1 MRETILP
8 TCIDCR
14 STLRQASGCLHCVRC
29 GRRYPIDNGIP
40 ILLPVS
46 LGTFKEQESA
56 YHSTMSGAFD
66 EAHNLDC
73 ARVAAFKNE
82 YHEHL
87 AALPPGA
94 AVLELGC
101 GPGWDAARLT
111 SRGLTVYLSDVSA
124 GMVVKARERLRKIDS
139 RGGTAYFFVL
149 DAESIPFPS
158 ESFDAVMITAAL
170 HHLPSAGICLREM
183 ARVCKPGGLVI
194 LGFEPNAWPYYT
206 VLPARRALSV
216 LLKAAKIFIRSPAAA
231 LRKARE
237 IRPAKGV
244 LIEIAGSGCEPHSP
258 GDRASKGFTR
268 KAIRDLVRI
277 AGLQTLSFSR
287 IWYVN
292 GFVQECTLLKKLRS
306 PSPRVESFLI
316 AVDRAIAKIPLLRTT
331 NWHWNVIARKTLRS
345 EPQGEPRA
353 SKVTTKLTSVHQ

>member
-8 TCIDCR
+8 ICIDCR
-14 STLRQASGCLHCVRC
+14 STLREASGCLHCVLC
-29 GRRYPIDNGIP
+29 GRIYPIDNGIP

-56 YHSTMSGAFD
+56 YHSTMSAAFD

-73 ARVAAFKNE
+73 ARVAAFKNK

-94 AVLELGC
+94 SVLELGC
-101 GPGWDAARLT
+101 GTGWDAARLT
-111 SRGLTVYLSDVSA
+111 ARGLTVYLSDVSA
-124 GMVVKARERLRKIDS
+124 GMVMKTRERLRRIDS
-139 RGGTAYFFVL
+139 RGGASYFFVL

-170 HHLPSAGICLREM
+170 HHLPSAGLCLREM

-216 LLKAAKIFIRSPAAA
+216 SLKAAKIFIRSPAAA
-231 LRKARE
+231 LRKARD

-244 LIEIAGSGCEPHSP
+244 LIEVGGSGCEPHSP
-258 GDRASKGFTR
+258 GDRAAKGFTR
-268 KAIRDLVRI
+268 KRI
-277 AGLQTLSFSR
+277 LQLLKSAALEPVSLSR
-287 IWYVN
+287 IWYLN
-292 GFVQECTLLKKLRS
+292 GFIQEYTLLTKLRA
-306 PSPRVESFLI
+306 PSPWIESFLI
-316 AVDRAIAKIPLLRTT
+316 AIDRAIAKIPLLRTT
-331 NWHWNVIARKTLRS
+331 NWHWNIIAK
-345 EPQGEPRA
+345 
-353 SKVTTKLTSVHQ
+353 KV